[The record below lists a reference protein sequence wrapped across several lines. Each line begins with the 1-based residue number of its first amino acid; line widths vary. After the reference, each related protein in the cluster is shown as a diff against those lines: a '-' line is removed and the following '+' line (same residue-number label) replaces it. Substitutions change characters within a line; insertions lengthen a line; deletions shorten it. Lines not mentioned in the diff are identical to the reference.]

1 MLRIGSI
8 IFWGIIILFVAFKY
22 EVKETAYVC
31 DVSETDSDSDTSN
44 NSRIIVVTKLF
55 RSFVFWRKRAG
66 DITVEFPN
74 EIGLIRAF
82 YLYRYGDN
90 LIISEIGD
98 EISVHKGSFSN
109 ADNKLILYADDNTQY
124 TGICSQQ

>member
-8 IFWGIIILFVAFKY
+8 IFWGIVILFVALKY

-31 DVSETDSDSDTSN
+31 DVSEADSDSDTSN
-44 NSRIIVVTKLF
+44 NSRIIVVTKIF
-55 RSFVFWRKRAG
+55 RSYVFWKKRAG

-82 YLYRYGDN
+82 YLYRYGEN